1 MEGDCSFD
9 DEEEENDCVPTS
21 QLFQLLHQGIHDCPE
36 RVVRKRPREDKNHN
50 YGNVSTKAVIME
62 TEEACANSPVVKRA
76 EEVQANLPLE
86 FPSFFK
92 IMTPSTVCRGFWM
105 SLPREFCQLN
115 LPNHDGTVILVGK
128 TGKEYRTNF
137 LIRRRALSGGWKKF
151 SDEHGLLVGDAVVF
165 QLIKPSK
172 FKVYIVRVNGLAEVD
187 AALGLLRLQNSAKQT
202 GICNRTITS
211 TSLDEK
217 AGFEQSRDAIRA
229 SDSEISTPRADGG
242 LHHLRSLTFEPKQ
255 EAESRRYKEAECLEL
270 ELLGKKEEMQRLD
283 TEIEGLTVNSKRCEQ
298 MFEAAANAPW

>member
-9 DEEEENDCVPTS
+9 DDEENDCVPTS
-21 QLFQLLHQGIHDCPE
+21 QLFHLLHQGIHDCPQ
-36 RVVRKRPREDKNHN
+36 RVVRKRPRDKNDN
-50 YGNVSTKAVIME
+50 YGNVSTKAVIMK
-62 TEEACANSPVVKRA
+62 TEEDCANSPVVKRA

-105 SLPREFCQLN
+105 SLPKEFCQLN

-137 LIRRRALSGGWKKF
+137 LIRRRALSAGWKKF

-187 AALGLLRLQNSAKQT
+187 AALGLLRLQSSAKQT
-202 GICNRTITS
+202 GICNRTITR
-211 TSLDEK
+211 TSLEEK
-217 AGFEQSRDAIRA
+217 AEFEQSRDAIRA
-229 SDSEISTPRADGG
+229 SEISTPRADGG
-242 LHHLRSLTFEPKQ
+242 LHHLRSLTFELKQ
-255 EAESRRYKEAECLEL
+255 EVESRRYKEAECLEL
-270 ELLGKKEEMQRLD
+270 ELLMLHGDEKY
-283 TEIEGLTVNSKRCEQ
+283 
-298 MFEAAANAPW
+298 

>member
-1 MEGDCSFD
+1 MDMEIKVEEQEEPLKMEGDCSFEEE
-9 DEEEENDCVPTS
+9 EEEENDCVSTS
-21 QLFQLLHQGIHDCPE
+21 QLFQLLHQGIHDYPE
-36 RVVRKRPREDKNHN
+36 RAVRKRPREDKNYN

-62 TEEACANSPVVKRA
+62 TEEACVVKRA

-217 AGFEQSRDAIRA
+217 AVFEQSRDAIRA
-229 SDSEISTPRADGG
+229 SEISTPRTDGG

-270 ELLGKKEEMQRLD
+270 ELLGQKEE
-283 TEIEGLTVNSKRCEQ
+283 